1 MLQKIVPVGGGND
14 NRKLDHQQLGV
25 TRQVNCLA
33 VVRMGICGPVG
44 NKSGVVAQS
53 AAEQP
58 WPDATANTGSG
69 FKASFPI
76 ENYRP
81 AGSRRMRF
89 RAARPCGRRG
99 TLWGRVPSAAI

>member
-58 WPDATANTGSG
+58 WPDATAQYG
-69 FKASFPI
+69 FWIQGLFPDR
-76 ENYRP
+76 ELSTCWLATDALPRRTTLRP
-81 AGSRRMRF
+81 
-89 RAARPCGRRG
+89 
-99 TLWGRVPSAAI
+99 